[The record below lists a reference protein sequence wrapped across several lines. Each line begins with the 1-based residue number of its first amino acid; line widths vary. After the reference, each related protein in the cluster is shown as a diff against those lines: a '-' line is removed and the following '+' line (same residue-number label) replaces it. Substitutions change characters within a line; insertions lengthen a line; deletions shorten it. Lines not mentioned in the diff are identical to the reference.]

1 MNNRFL
7 REAYQGMTT
16 ESRIGKT
23 SDWRPGE
30 KTWVATFVDANVDP
44 TTLCK
49 NVIEISGKIIALD
62 KQIEDL
68 QTRRTALVTQLET
81 LIRPPEERSGRKS
94 KRGSSQKKKT

>member
-1 MNNRFL
+1 MST
-7 REAYQGMTT
+7 EKIPYQVPWTPW
-16 ESRIGKT
+16 K
-23 SDWRPGE
+23 PGE
-30 KTWVATFVDANVDP
+30 NTWVATFVEANVDP

-62 KQIEDL
+62 KQKEDL

-81 LIRPPEERSGRKS
+81 LIRPPERSDRKS